1 MLRAGSAAV
10 FRKAPFTIILKDRVG
25 GETQPVS
32 VKIDPGSKTTGIVLV
47 ADFPSRGPIVVFASE
62 IDHRGPQIKKKM
74 DQRRAFR
81 RRRRSTLRYRKPRF
95 DNRKKPAG
103 WLPPSLRH
111 RVETTASWV
120 ERFRRL
126 APVTGISQELA
137 RFDLQKRENPD
148 ISGVEYQQGMLFG
161 YEVREYLLEK
171 GGRTCS
177 YCGAENVP
185 LEIDHVHPR
194 SKGGSDR
201 VSNLTLSCR
210 ACNQKKGNR
219 PVEEFLAKR
228 PDVLKRILSR
238 AKAPLKDAAA
248 VNATRWALFESLKAT
263 GLPVETGSGGRTKFN
278 RAGQEDPK
286 AHWIDAACV
295 GESGTTICLDPD
307 LVPLRI
313 RAMGHGTRQVARTD
327 RYGFPIRLCPRDK
340 TVFGFRTGDRI
351 RAMVPSGKK
360 SGTHVGRVAVRS
372 SGSFNVRTAAGL
384 VQGISHKHCRL
395 IQRADGYGYSLER
408 KGEGAFLP
416 GVNAEVSNAR
426 QG

>member
-95 DNRKKPAG
+95 D
-103 WLPPSLRH
+103 
-111 RVETTASWV
+111 
-120 ERFRRL
+120 
-126 APVTGISQELA
+126 
-137 RFDLQKRENPD
+137 LQKRENPD

-219 PVEEFLAKR
+219 PAEELLAKR

-248 VNATRWALFESLKAT
+248 VNATRGALFESLKAT

-360 SGTHVGRVAVRS
+360 AGTHVGRVPVRS

>member
-10 FRKAPFTIILKDRVG
+10 FRKAPFTIILKERVG

-81 RRRRSTLRYRKPRF
+81 RRRRSTLRYRKP
-95 DNRKKPAG
+95 
-103 WLPPSLRH
+103 
-111 RVETTASWV
+111 
-120 ERFRRL
+120 
-126 APVTGISQELA
+126 

-248 VNATRWALFESLKAT
+248 VNATRGALFESLKAT

-360 SGTHVGRVAVRS
+360 AGTHVGRVPVRS

>member
-1 MLRAGSAAV
+1 MPQKQNRVFVLDKEKNPLMPCSPGRARRMLRAGSAAV

-103 WLPPSLRH
+103 GLPPSLRH
-111 RVETTASWV
+111 RVETTAS
-120 ERFRRL
+120 
-126 APVTGISQELA
+126 
-137 RFDLQKRENPD
+137 
-148 ISGVEYQQGMLFG
+148 
-161 YEVREYLLEK
+161 
-171 GGRTCS
+171 
-177 YCGAENVP
+177 
-185 LEIDHVHPR
+185 
-194 SKGGSDR
+194 
-201 VSNLTLSCR
+201 
-210 ACNQKKGNR
+210 
-219 PVEEFLAKR
+219 
-228 PDVLKRILSR
+228 
-238 AKAPLKDAAA
+238 
-248 VNATRWALFESLKAT
+248 
-263 GLPVETGSGGRTKFN
+263 
-278 RAGQEDPK
+278 
-286 AHWIDAACV
+286 WIDAACV

>member
-1 MLRAGSAAV
+1 MPQKQNRVFVLDKEKNPLMPCSPGRARRMLRAGSAAV

-81 RRRRSTLRYRKPRF
+81 RRRRSTLRYRKP
-95 DNRKKPAG
+95 
-103 WLPPSLRH
+103 
-111 RVETTASWV
+111 
-120 ERFRRL
+120 
-126 APVTGISQELA
+126 

-248 VNATRWALFESLKAT
+248 VNATRGALFESLKAT

-360 SGTHVGRVAVRS
+360 AGTHVGRVPVRS